1 MTLRSVT
8 KRWLAVV
15 FMAVLALAVSGAAL
29 SAELAGDE
37 TYRLAAGEIVDD
49 DLYVAAAEIYV
60 DGIVK
65 GDLIAV
71 ANNIELGPTGV
82 VEGDF
87 VALANNIDISPTA
100 IVEGDL
106 WAGAAGIE
114 MHGTVLDDLRVAGS
128 GIELSG
134 IVADD
139 AFLAAG
145 GGPADI
151 PAGMG
156 PQSTAS
162 GVRVTGEI
170 GGDAFVFA
178 GGADI
183 SGAIGGDLRAGLG
196 TLHLSGVI
204 GGDADIQAGEISASD
219 SARIGG
225 ELKYSAP
232 EQLQFPAGVA
242 RDIQFEAPPADQ
254 AAGGTIVGAIFGWIF
269 RTIAI
274 GIGVVILG
282 WLLMRFRPN
291 ILVRPATA
299 IRSNPVE
306 TGLYGLL
313 AAALLIFIPVAS
325 LILVAFTW
333 AFWGVFPGIAVFVFL
348 VASSAVIWFLSP
360 LLTGVWLGEI
370 IGERLGGNQNPL
382 ILLLMGALLIVVLGR
397 IPFLGWLVYL
407 LSFVLALGGLLRS
420 GTGAAAAHTSE
431 AAVGQ

>member
-1 MTLRSVT
+1 MILRTVNI
-8 KRWLAVV
+8 RWLVV
-15 FMAVLALAVSGAAL
+15 AFMAFLAVAVSGAAL
-29 SAELAGDE
+29 SAELFGDE
-37 TYRLAAGEIVDD
+37 SYRLAAGEIVDD
-49 DLYVAAAEIYV
+49 DLYVAATEIYI

-65 GDLIAV
+65 GDLIA
-71 ANNIELGPTGV
+71 AGNIIEIGPTGV
-82 VEGDF
+82 VEGDL
-87 VALANNIDISPTA
+87 VALANNIEISPTG
-100 IVEGDL
+100 IIQGDM
-106 WAGAAGIE
+106 WAAATSILIN
-114 MHGTVLDDLRVAGS
+114 GTILDDLRVGGS

-156 PQSTAS
+156 PQSTPS
-162 GVRVTGEI
+162 GLRVTGEI
-170 GGDAFVFA
+170 GGDAFVVA

-196 TLHLSGVI
+196 TLHLSGAI
-204 GGDADIQAGEISASD
+204 GGDADIQAGEISAGD

-232 EQLQFPAGVA
+232 EQLQFPAGFA
-242 RDIQFEAPPADQ
+242 RDIQYEAPAEDQ

-269 RTIAI
+269 RTVAI
-274 GIGVVILG
+274 GIGVAILG
-282 WLLMRFRPN
+282 WLLLRFRPN
-291 ILVRPATA
+291 ILVRPAAA
-299 IRSNPVE
+299 IRSNPVG

-325 LILVAFTW
+325 GILVAFTW
-333 AFWGVFPGIAVFVFL
+333 AFWGVLPGIAVFVFL

-360 LLTGVWLGEI
+360 LLTGVWLGEK
-370 IGERLGGNQNPL
+370 IGERLGGDRSPL
-382 ILLLMGALLIVVLGR
+382 LLLLMGALLIVVLGR

-420 GTGAAAAHTSE
+420 GTSAAAARPTE
-431 AAVGQ
+431 APVGQ